1 MEGLL
6 TLFGGQGLRD
16 FALWLIVA
24 LVAAVFVSSL
34 VFAAYA
40 LLLRYGHDRRQRRWK
55 LLTERWEPVM
65 LQALAESD
73 AQAVQ
78 DLRALVDPPHRLH
91 FVRFV
96 LEYARRVKRAE
107 SEVLKDLASPYLEPL
122 RERTRSRHA
131 EVRSRAV
138 QTLGTLGLPRYAD
151 EVLAALDDPSP
162 VVAMV
167 AARSLCDHG
176 DVSHAEAVIGALHR
190 FEVWNR
196 TFLASMLAS
205 IGAPGLEILRET
217 LADGARSP
225 WVRAVAADALASLK
239 DIEAGEIASRVV
251 ELEED
256 RELVV
261 AALRLLTLVGDPE
274 DAAVVRPRTV
284 SPDFV
289 VRCYAHTALGSLGS
303 REDEHMFLDGIEDE
317 SPWVALH
324 AARALRSAGGESR
337 LRTLGASD
345 HPGAELARQVLREG
359 DA

>member
-6 TLFGGQGLRD
+6 TLFGGQTLRD
-16 FALWLIVA
+16 IALWIIVA
-24 LVAAVFVSSL
+24 LVAAVFVASL

-40 LLLRYGHDRRQRRWK
+40 LLLRYGHDRRQQRWK
-55 LLTERWEPVM
+55 LLTQRWEPAL
-65 LQALAESD
+65 LQALVEPD
-73 AQAVQ
+73 ERVVE
-78 DLRALVDPPHRLH
+78 DLHALVDPANRLR

-96 LEYARRVKRAE
+96 LQYARRVKRAE
-107 SEVLKDLASPYLEPL
+107 SNVLKELASPYLEPL

-131 EVRSRAV
+131 EIRSRAV
-138 QTLGTLGLPRYAD
+138 QTLGALGLPRYAD

-176 DVSHAEAVIGALHR
+176 DVSHAKAVIGVLQR

-196 TFLASMLAS
+196 SFLASMLAS
-205 IGAPGLEILRET
+205 IGVPGLEILRET
-217 LADGARSP
+217 LSDGSRSP
-225 WVRAVAADALASLK
+225 WVRAVAADALASLR

-261 AALRLLTLVGDPE
+261 AALRLLGVVGDPE
-274 DAAVVRPRTV
+274 GAAVVRPRTM

-289 VRCYAHTALGSLGS
+289 VRCYAYTALGSLGS

-324 AARALRSAGGESR
+324 AARALRSAGGDSR

-359 DA
+359 DS